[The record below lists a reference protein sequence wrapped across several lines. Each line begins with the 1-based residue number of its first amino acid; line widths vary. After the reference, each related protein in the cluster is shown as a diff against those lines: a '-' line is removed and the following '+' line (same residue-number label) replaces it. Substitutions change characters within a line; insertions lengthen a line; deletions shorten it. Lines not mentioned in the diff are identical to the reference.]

1 MSVKFSKS
9 WAEGIENQFTL
20 PPIPTNVMLS
30 GVPVGFA
37 TGTPL
42 NPPANLAVA
51 YAALADLR
59 GLPVEQL
66 PAQVAENF
74 ARLFGSARL

>member
-9 WAEGIENQFTL
+9 WAEGIENQFTP
-20 PPIPTNVMLS
+20 PPIPTNVILS
-30 GVPVGFA
+30 RLPVGFA

-42 NPPANLAVA
+42 NHPANLAVA
-51 YAALADLR
+51 YAAFADLR
-59 GLPVEQL
+59 GLPVEQFT
-66 PAQVAENF
+66 AHVAENF